1 MVKIIQMLAPLDSN
15 GARPGIKR
23 TGMRGVTI
31 HQTGNAGA
39 GAGALNHAKYLQNG
53 GAKVRASWHY
63 CVDDHEATRSIPED
77 EVSWNAGDGYGD
89 GNYQTISIEMCI
101 NSDGNMTKTCD
112 NAAEL
117 AADILKR
124 YDLGTDH
131 LFQHH
136 DWSGKN
142 CPAQMRAGVPY
153 SWTVFKNKVAAHLGV
168 APVPAP
174 SGKVR
179 KINQNHVFKPGDLAT
194 YPNIYTVN
202 EVIGNGKKG
211 FSNGA
216 IASYELCCGRPVF
229 EQNWIDAIPC
239 DEVNGYGAKVGDQ
252 IFQPGERFRINGDFK
267 VLETYPET
275 RSNPSGAIRVRI
287 GQKDVILDAGPAYYV
302 YYE

>member
-1 MVKIIQMLAPLDSN
+1 MVEVKNKYAPVSAF
-15 GARPGIKR
+15 GARSGRLR

-31 HQTGNAGA
+31 HQTGNTSTGA
-39 GAGALNHAKYLQNG
+39 NALNHALYLQG
-53 GAKVRASWHY
+53 SGARLQASWHY
-63 CVDDHEATRSIPED
+63 CVDDGVITRSIPEY
-77 EVSWNAGDGYGD
+77 EIAWHAGDGYGD
-89 GNYQTISIEMCI
+89 GNFKTIAIEICI
-101 NSDGNMTKTCD
+101 NSDGNLTKACD

-124 YDLGTDH
+124 YDLGIDH

-153 SWTVFKNKVAAHLGV
+153 SWPTFKNKVAAHLGA

-179 KINQNHVFKPGDLAT
+179 KINQNHVFKPGDLAA
-194 YPNIYTVN
+194 YPNIYTVS

-229 EQNWIDAIPC
+229 DQNWIDAIPC
-239 DEVNGYGAKVGDQ
+239 DEVNGYGIEAGDQ

-275 RSNPSGAIRVRI
+275 RSNPNGAIRIRI
-287 GQKDVILDAGPAYYV
+287 GQQDVVLDAGPAYYV